1 MAKVILHIDLNAFFA
16 ACEILENPSLK
27 NKPIAIS
34 FNSNKSVISTSSYEA
49 RKYGVTSA
57 MPVFMAKKKCKDLIL
72 IPPNFKLYQKK
83 SEEFFS
89 ILKEYSPIME
99 IASIDECYM
108 DITEPISKQKDPLK
122 YIKSI
127 QEDVLKRTGL
137 GCSIGVAPN
146 KFLAKMASD
155 YQKPLGLTLIR
166 KKDVPK
172 MLWSLPI
179 ESMFGIG
186 KKSAPKLIEK
196 GINTIGDLATYQDI
210 DTLRNILG
218 KSYYTLQGWANGNGD
233 DYVNCEDSEAKSI
246 GTSTTLNE
254 NTTNIE
260 YLSKVIEELSK
271 SVSSRAKE
279 EKLVGLSISLVYK
292 DENFKT
298 INRSSSLKHP
308 INDKESISLEAI
320 KLLEDNYMGDIPIRL
335 VGVTLKNLKPESEKI
350 EQLNLFS
357 LPEEKEDK
365 VNSIIEKI
373 NKKLGYEAL
382 LKASKY
388 NKKRED

>member
-172 MLWSLPI
+172 MLWPLPI

-335 VGVTLKNLKPESEKI
+335 VGVTLKNLKPESKKI

>member
-108 DITEPISKQKDPLK
+108 DITEPISKEKDPLK
-122 YIKSI
+122 YIKGI

-172 MLWSLPI
+172 MLWPLPI
-179 ESMFGIG
+179 GSMFGIG
-186 KKSAPKLIEK
+186 KKSAPKLIEI
-196 GINTIGDLATYQDI
+196 GIKTIGDLATYQDI
-210 DTLRNILG
+210 DTLRSILG
-218 KSYYTLQGWANGNGD
+218 KSYYNLQACANGNGD
-233 DYVNCEDSEAKSI
+233 DFVNCEDSEAKSI

-260 YLSKVIEELSK
+260 FLSKTIEELSK

-279 EKLVGLSISLVYK
+279 EKVVGLSVSLVYK

-298 INRSSSLKHP
+298 INRSVSLKQP

-320 KLLEDNYMGDIPIRL
+320 KLLEDNYFGDIPIRL
-335 VGVTLKNLKPESEKI
+335 VGVTLKNLKPENEKI

-357 LPEEKEDK
+357 LPEEKDDK

-388 NKKRED
+388 KKRED